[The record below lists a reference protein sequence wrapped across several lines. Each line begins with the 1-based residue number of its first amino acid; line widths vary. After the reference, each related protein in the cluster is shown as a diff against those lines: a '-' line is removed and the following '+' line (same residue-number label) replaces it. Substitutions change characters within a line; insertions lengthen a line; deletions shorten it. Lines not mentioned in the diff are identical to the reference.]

1 MIKTVNLTKK
11 FGEVIAVN
19 NLNLEVKKGEL
30 FVFLGPNG
38 AGKTTTIKLIT
49 GLLKPTFGEIYIG
62 GFSVQKEYKKVK
74 SIIGYIPD
82 SPFLYEK
89 LTGREFLEFILDIYD
104 MSEKKKKIDYYLEIF
119 DLKGMEDRLIEE
131 YSHGMRQKLAF
142 ASAMI
147 HEPQLLVIDE
157 PMVGLDPKS
166 ARLIKE
172 LLRKKTKE
180 GVTVFLSTHTLPV
193 AEELA
198 DRIGIIDE
206 GRLIS
211 IGTFEELKKLAKV
224 EGSLEDVFLKLTE
237 ENESIPT
244 NLEI

>member
-1 MIKTVNLTKK
+1 
-11 FGEVIAVN
+11 
-19 NLNLEVKKGEL
+19 
-30 FVFLGPNG
+30 
-38 AGKTTTIKLIT
+38 
-49 GLLKPTFGEIYIG
+49 
-62 GFSVQKEYKKVK
+62 
-74 SIIGYIPD
+74 
-82 SPFLYEK
+82 
-89 LTGREFLEFILDIYD
+89 
-104 MSEKKKKIDYYLEIF
+104 
-119 DLKGMEDRLIEE
+119 
-131 YSHGMRQKLAF
+131 
-142 ASAMI
+142 
-147 HEPQLLVIDE
+147 LVIDE

-166 ARLIKE
+166 AKLIKE